1 MKWLGPRMA
10 VIAIVLLSQSLLFA
24 DDYSDAMK
32 RARTEGKPMVLY
44 FYSKYCYYCDEME
57 KRVLSDG
64 EIRTLLKSGVVT
76 LRIDVDKRDD
86 LAAPYNVWSYP
97 TTWLL
102 EPTGKRIARVPGYVS
117 KGEFK
122 KILVYLREGH
132 YKNMGLRDF
141 LRK

>member
-1 MKWLGPRMA
+1 MA

-32 RARTEGKPMVLY
+32 RARTEGNPMVLY